1 MAKVKKTYVP
11 GKNRNRK
18 HRNWWKY
25 LLCILLGQIL
35 IIPELL
41 IGVGTA
47 ASSITNEQLFKML
60 GLKPEDYLSE
70 EVSKDTILSLVAKF
84 IGGNYKIESLGDVQ
98 QTSPALDKLYD
109 EYVAVDI
116 YDYAQTHALAKK
128 QFEFEKKYYDVLCA
142 RELSEAISTS
152 VFRRLEGY
160 ATL

>member
-1 MAKVKKTYVP
+1 MA
-11 GKNRNRK
+11 N
-18 HRNWWKY
+18 
-25 LLCILLGQIL
+25 
-35 IIPELL
+35 
-41 IGVGTA
+41 
-47 ASSITNEQLFKML
+47 
-60 GLKPEDYLSE
+60 
-70 EVSKDTILSLVAKF
+70 
-84 IGGNYKIESLGDVQ
+84 IERHSRAWEMMSDLY
-98 QTSPALDKLYD
+98 KLYD